1 MPLHGTAT
9 CSLGVIDRPTIKMIS
24 AALLVTSFPGP
35 QHLHPTVHYARGLV
49 SQQGGWH
56 DIAGAITSKGV
67 HHIFQGTGWNH
78 AFSSDLVHWKAQ
90 LVCRRR

>member
-1 MPLHGTAT
+1 MHAGCRIFTAQVHFV
-9 CSLGVIDRPTIKMIS
+9 VIDRPAIKMLS

-67 HHIFQGTGWNH
+67 HHIFQGTVGTTLLRKTRPP
-78 AFSSDLVHWKAQ
+78 AA
-90 LVCRRR
+90 